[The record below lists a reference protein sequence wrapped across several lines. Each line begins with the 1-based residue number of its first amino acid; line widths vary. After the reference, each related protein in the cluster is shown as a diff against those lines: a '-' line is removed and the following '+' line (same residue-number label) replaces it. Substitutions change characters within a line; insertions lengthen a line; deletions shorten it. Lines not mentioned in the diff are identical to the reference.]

1 MNNLKYPFKENAVR
15 SLSVS
20 DRISLSGRIITG
32 RDRVHEKLA
41 GEDKSPVDMRDGAI
55 YHCGPVAVLR
65 SGRWVISA
73 AGPTTSSRQE
83 PFMAEIIRRHG
94 VRVIIGKGGMHKATM
109 EACRRHGCVYVHVVG
124 GAGAAL
130 AERIVDVCGVHY
142 MESFGPAEA
151 MWELDV
157 DGMEGIVTIDS
168 GGCSLHDDI
177 AEKSERILETILR
190 G

>member
-1 MNNLKYPFKENAVR
+1 MKNLRYPFDEDVVR
-15 SLSVS
+15 SLNMS
-20 DRISLSGRIITG
+20 DRISLSGMIVTG
-32 RDRVHEKLA
+32 RDRVHEELA
-41 GEDKSPVDMRDGAI
+41 RVEKSPVDMTDGAI

-65 SGRWVISA
+65 SGRWVIRA

-94 VRVIIGKGGMHKATM
+94 VRVIIGKGGMYKDTM

-130 AERIVDVCGVHY
+130 AERIVNVRGVHY
-142 MESFGPAEA
+142 LKRFGPAEA

-157 DGMEGIVTIDS
+157 EGMEGIVTIDS
-168 GGCSLHDDI
+168 GGFSLHDTI
-177 AEKSERILETILR
+177 VEQSGRILETILNK
-190 G
+190 